1 MTSDETIASV
11 RNTTATKASVRRAWK
26 VRGRNLRSSRKR
38 TRGRVSDVA
47 DGRAPDEPDEPTTDP
62 EAADGPDVTDPTGG
76 ATGSDASGVNRAA
89 ASDGVDEPNGA
100 GGSPRSA
107 FGECVSGATDS
118 QDECGRRRIVLD
130 LVAEM
135 ADMDVDRLLVLV
147 ERLVITEQLQELP
160 A

>member
-11 RNTTATKASVRRAWK
+11 RNTTATNASVRRAWK

-38 TRGRVSDVA
+38 TRGCVVA
-47 DGRAPDEPDEPTTDP
+47 DGRALDGPDEPTTDP
-62 EAADGPDVTDPTGG
+62 EAADGPDVTDPTGF
-76 ATGSDASGVNRAA
+76 DASGVNRAA
-89 ASDGVDEPNGA
+89 GSDGVDEPNGA

-147 ERLVITEQLQELP
+147 
-160 A
+160 